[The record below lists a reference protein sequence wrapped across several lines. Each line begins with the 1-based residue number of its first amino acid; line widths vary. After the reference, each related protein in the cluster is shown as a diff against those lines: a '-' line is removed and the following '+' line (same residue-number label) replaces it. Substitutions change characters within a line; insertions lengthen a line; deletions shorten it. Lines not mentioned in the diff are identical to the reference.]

1 MKFSEL
7 KMVINR
13 HSGRHDKI
21 AITIGLGTDAIIEA
35 ESPILDYLDD
45 YEVAWIAPSTVGHNT
60 VTDSEQP
67 CIDVHLKEKKG
78 EQDGGNRKSER
89 G

>member
-1 MKFSEL
+1 MKFAEL
-7 KMVINR
+7 KQVINR

-35 ESPILDYLDD
+35 ESEILDYLDD

-60 VTDSEQP
+60 VTDEDEP
-67 CIDVHLKEKKG
+67 CIDVHLKEKH
-78 EQDGGNRKSER
+78 EEETDD
-89 G
+89 